1 MTNFVNKLKK
11 NATLRKILKKS
22 NVNTI
27 VSENAIKILLL
38 TNRDSDNLGDQVI
51 EACDIALIKA
61 VMKNLNVPSHKYKI
75 ISSEASI
82 INQKYM
88 NTQDERY
95 LKTALKLIQQA
106 DLIIIGG
113 APMFNYKYQEF
124 YKRTAI
130 TIELAEKYNTPIIF
144 SAIGIEAYGEED
156 KKCQYLKERLNQS
169 PVKQITT
176 RDDFDALQKYIYKP
190 EINIQ
195 KVSDPAVFSENVFS
209 PFCVKKKKKKKTVG
223 IFILRAN
230 GFRSNKIDFNYADSI
245 ELWTNLIS
253 KLKDANYD
261 YEFITSGHFGD
272 EAFIDYMTR
281 EGHVPFSKC
290 VFNMNT
296 PEKMIKKISSYH
308 AVISC
313 RLHPS
318 IISYALKVPSL
329 GVVWNTKVKGFYDSI
344 GYGDRIISTDNID
357 TDAIVSKIDQIIEDG
372 VHRDSDYQ
380 MTVYE
385 TLFNGIKNSLF
396 PENTET
402 VYTFEELTENI
413 EAYEGTSEAELDN
426 KLRRK
431 FRRAYK
437 EYNHLYMK
445 KLMK

>member
-1 MTNFVNKLKK
+1 MTNLVNKLKK
-11 NATLRKILKKS
+11 NATLRKILKKT

-27 VSENAIKILLL
+27 VSENITEILLL

-51 EACDIALIKA
+51 EACDIALITA
-61 VMKNLNVPSHKYKI
+61 VMKNLNIPSYKYRI
-75 ISSEASI
+75 RSSEASI

-88 NTQDERY
+88 KTQDEAY
-95 LKTALKLIQQA
+95 LKTALKLIQSA
-106 DLIIIGG
+106 DLIVIGG
-113 APMFNYKYQEF
+113 APMFNYKYQDF
-124 YKRTAI
+124 YKRTAV
-130 TIELAEKYNTPIIF
+130 TIELAEKYNKPIIF
-144 SAIGIEAYGEED
+144 SAIGIETYEEED

-176 RDDFDALQKYIYKP
+176 RDDFDALQKYIYNP
-190 EINIQ
+190 QINIK
-195 KVSDPAVFSENVFS
+195 KVADPAVFSENVFS
-209 PFCVKKKKKKKTVG
+209 PFCAKKKKKKTIG

-230 GFRSNKIDFNYADSI
+230 GFRSNKVDFTYADSI
-245 ELWTNLIS
+245 QLWTDLIQ
-253 KLKDANYD
+253 KLKAANYD
-261 YEFITSGHFGD
+261 YELITSGHFGD
-272 EAFIDYMTR
+272 EAFIDYMVR
-281 EGHVPFSKC
+281 EGHVPFGKC

-296 PEKMIKKISSYH
+296 PEKMIKKISSYR

-329 GVVWNTKVKGFYDSI
+329 GVVWNTKVKGFYDNI
-344 GYGDRIISTDNID
+344 GYGDRIISTDHID

-372 VHRDSDYQ
+372 VHLDSDYQ

-396 PENTET
+396 PESTEEP
-402 VYTFEELTENI
+402 YTYEQLTQNI
-413 EAYEGTSEAELDN
+413 EPYAGTSEAELDN

-445 KLMK
+445 KLKK

>member
-1 MTNFVNKLKK
+1 MTNLINKLKK
-11 NATLRKILKKS
+11 NATLRKILKKT

-27 VSENAIKILLL
+27 VSENVTKILLL

-51 EACDIALIKA
+51 EACDIALITA
-61 VMKNLNVPSHKYKI
+61 VMKNLNVPSYKYRI

-95 LKTALKLIQQA
+95 LKNALKLIQQA
-106 DLIIIGG
+106 DIIIIGG
-113 APMFNYKYQEF
+113 APMFNYKYQDF

-130 TIELAEKYNTPIIF
+130 TIELAEKFSKPVLF
-144 SAIGIEAYGEED
+144 SAIGIESYDEED
-156 KKCQYLKERLNQS
+156 TKCKYLKERLNQS

-176 RDDFDALQKYIYKP
+176 RDDFDALQKYIYNP
-190 EINIQ
+190 QINIQ

-209 PFCVKKKKKKKTVG
+209 PFCTKKKKKKTIG
-223 IFILRAN
+223 LFILRAN
-230 GFRSNKIDFNYADSI
+230 GFRSNKFDFTYADSI
-245 ELWTNLIS
+245 QLWTDLID
-253 KLKDANYD
+253 KLKDAGYD
-261 YEFITSGHFGD
+261 YELITSGHFGD
-272 EAFIDYMTR
+272 EAFIDYMVR
-281 EGHVPFSKC
+281 EGYVPFSKC
-290 VFNMNT
+290 VYNMNT

-308 AVISC
+308 AIVSC

-344 GYGDRIISTDNID
+344 GYGDRIVSTDNID
-357 TDAIVSKIDQIIEDG
+357 TDAIVSKIDQIIEEG

-380 MTVYE
+380 MTVYQ
-385 TLFNGIKNSLF
+385 TLFDGIKNCLF
-396 PENTET
+396 PKKNET
-402 VYTFEELTENI
+402 PYTFEELVQNI
-413 EAYEGTSEAELDN
+413 EPYAGTSEAELDN

-431 FRRAYK
+431 FRRTYK

-445 KLMK
+445 KLKK